1 LFFAPKFATVF
12 LVDII
17 QLVKA
22 YVHKIFMNFVEPI
35 RDRKKIAQIKNLLR
49 GEARFRDLLLFVVG
63 INTALRISDLLE
75 LQVGHFLDDQQHIKP
90 RFWIKEQKR
99 GKRQEVV
106 VNASIRETLEE
117 YFSAY
122 PELISDQN
130 NFIIFNTKVNGF
142 MQPIKRGQAWK
153 IPQRLT
159 AAITVGSPAP
169 FDLPGVKG
177 ALSKEE
183 RQQYDIADKMPWLFR
198 LFLWKFA
205 RDARKNPA
213 SIHAMFANAAEADK
227 SLLTQP
233 GVRRAFENMI
243 NGAFEQGTRAA
254 TYDWALLAR
263 PWGFS
268 LKEIKMPVHIWQGEA
283 DTFIPVKHA
292 HVLAEAIPNARPR
305 YFPNEGHVLIV
316 THFEELLNLATS

>member
-1 LFFAPKFATVF
+1 MSIKT
-12 LVDII
+12 D
-17 QLVKA
+17 
-22 YVHKIFMNFVEPI
+22 N
-35 RDRKKIAQIKNLLR
+35 QIKLNDGCAVGYAEYGDLAGKPVMHFHGTPSSR
-49 GEARFRDLLLFVVG
+49 FEADNPDLDAIAERLHVRFIVPDRPGHGLSDWKPYTVVSYPDIVAQFADKLGLDRFALIGLSGGGRFV
-63 INTALRISDLLE
+63 A
-75 LQVGHFLDDQQHIKP
+75 
-90 RFWIKEQKR
+90 
-99 GKRQEVV
+99 
-106 VNASIRETLEE
+106 AC
-117 YFSAY
+117 
-122 PELISDQN
+122 
-130 NFIIFNTKVNGF
+130 
-142 MQPIKRGQAWK
+142 AWK

-159 AAITVGSPAP
+159 TAIIVSGTAP
-169 FDLPGVKG
+169 FDLPGVKD

-243 NGAFEQGTRAA
+243 NGAFEQGTHAA
-254 TYDWALLAR
+254 AYDWALVAR

-268 LKEIKMPVHIWQGEA
+268 LREIRMPVHIWQGEA

-292 HVLAEAIPNARPR
+292 HVLAEAIPNARAR
-305 YFPNEGHVLIV
+305 FFPNEGHILIV
-316 THFEELLNLATS
+316 THFEELLHVAVG